1 MFMNL
6 GTCLCRLAPNCHC
19 TCCRNHTT
27 PTDNCL
33 ECQTSAILYQT
44 GLNRDELIHVTFYNK
59 NNERPYFVAVD
70 RVKRTI
76 VVSIRGTM
84 SINDALTDI
93 NAKPVQFGDPG
104 KLLYAH
110 RGIYESAI
118 IIKTQLEQGD
128 SEEPGFLQKAFDYAK
143 RVDSNADLQLV
154 IVGHSLGAGVASI
167 LSLVFKLENQYPD
180 VVCFSPGG
188 LLSIPAVE
196 MSKEFMT
203 SVVFGKDMVPRLS
216 LHNAYQLLDNMRSK
230 AEKNTS
236 PKWLVQLR
244 CLCACCS
251 KCCKAYRVL
260 TDEDDEIMQSSDVHT
275 ETSPVIPSG
284 ISHCSWSPDEEA
296 GPPLYPPGNII
307 YLVEVIGPQGK
318 KAYRAFWTDY
328 REFHTIFVGAAMVD
342 HHLPNKVY
350 DALCQCLPM
359 ELR

>member
-1 MFMNL
+1 M
-6 GTCLCRLAPNCHC
+6 
-19 TCCRNHTT
+19 
-27 PTDNCL
+27 
-33 ECQTSAILYQT
+33 
-44 GLNRDELIHVTFYNK
+44 
-59 NNERPYFVAVD
+59 
-70 RVKRTI
+70 
-76 VVSIRGTM
+76 
-84 SINDALTDI
+84 
-93 NAKPVQFGDPG
+93 
-104 KLLYAH
+104 
-110 RGIYESAI
+110 
-118 IIKTQLEQGD
+118 EQGD

-143 RVDSNADLQLV
+143 RVDSNADYQLV

-180 VVCFSPGG
+180 VVCFSFCPPGG

-318 KAYRAFWTDY
+318 KAYRAF
-328 REFHTIFVGAAMVD
+328 
-342 HHLPNKVY
+342 
-350 DALCQCLPM
+350 
-359 ELR
+359 